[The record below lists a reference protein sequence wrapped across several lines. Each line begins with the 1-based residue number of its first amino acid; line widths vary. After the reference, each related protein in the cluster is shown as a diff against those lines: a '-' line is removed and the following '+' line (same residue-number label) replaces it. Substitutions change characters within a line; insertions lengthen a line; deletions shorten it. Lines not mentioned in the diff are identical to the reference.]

1 MAEDLAAA
9 DTRPLSKTSE
19 NLEEPEAATDAA
31 STTPGTASDK
41 SKDSDAVSVQT
52 KTTDIFSSSEE
63 DLPSSNQ
70 HELGLDI
77 NFPRGWDG
85 SSYNDYDVIT
95 VHGIRDDYKT
105 AWTDESGAWWV
116 EKELFKHMSI
126 REIDYSYEVDGT
138 SLIYEPN
145 GILQHAQ
152 QLITEYAA
160 VRQKLDDLETDRP
173 IIWLCHDLGGT
184 IVKEALYLA
193 THNPSKYGKIAILTT
208 AIIFLE
214 TPHRFRSTYDLE
226 DQLCRLLLLPGP
238 KITNGLPAK
247 VKELGR
253 QVTRANQRFLST
265 KIIDRA
271 VIFNVFVQNPR
282 KTSKRD
288 SIDKSTAEVI
298 WGPKNEDNDASDP
311 ATPFPRYAHEL
322 GHSFE
327 TAGRFVIVDLNHKSL
342 IKGGNWVQWL
352 AEQFNSPGCPLNVN
366 YRIIQYQ
373 AWFLAL
379 APPTR
384 TLDAPYDRDSAN
396 PPPVVTWIY
405 EQDPFTNFSKPGGGP
420 RLLHIHANGNPLLDI
435 SRVSRLLYLDYDVSC
450 VYSERSRH
458 RAEKTVLYFEFDQY
472 DSRYNT
478 ISSLL
483 LYLVNALVC
492 HFPEFASYIFFRE
505 LPNLTD
511 AHAWSLEDLMYFCF
525 DQCPAEQRQWFLE
538 RVLEEQSH
546 KDNEYR
552 IILSTAAQD
561 DLVVTSFPDEARIN
575 LENSIPTLNETQESV
590 TEELRSCLSDLIA
603 KRPIYENFRRQLESL
618 LSQCNNAQHLGR
630 IILTWLGVHHRGKPK
645 SEIADQIRRLSPPT
659 AENVARVFVAALPSC
674 LRSRAE
680 TVFNWVKHAAE
691 PWSPGSLAE
700 ALAIYESKFGEPS
713 FEDLDVDA
721 TIREVEEAFGG
732 IITVKDGDVKFSH
745 ASFYTAPEVGSEEKG
760 IEAAAKVNGTIAETC
775 LRYLHLDWAQKELGQ
790 LSQKT
795 LTHESAP
802 WATSLDAVIV
812 SPTRTGMAEYAV
824 RFWHEHYKASGKFKP
839 TELVDKLFANK
850 DTRASWETHFW
861 LLSNPLTR
869 MPRSYF
875 STLPVLAMLG
885 LEDLVHARIESEKGR
900 PTFHKDCWFA
910 ITEAA
915 RTGRKGMVQELLT
928 HVAANEGEEEL
939 GTALHWAAG
948 RGDADIVDMLLKKI
962 PNLQNFG
969 WPKNMMHRAAAS
981 GLNNLLTS
989 MSQSGCD
996 INAKLTLDELLYG
1009 PSAIFV
1015 AVERE
1020 RVSTVELLLSLNPG
1034 PDLSLIVPPGWSL
1047 IQRASTTGHPRIV
1060 ELLVQAGVSVIAW
1073 NDHLDGPVLLA
1084 AARCNHRVVEVL
1096 IKAGADFKSS
1106 NEHVFP
1112 PKTPLFVAAES
1123 GSQECVRV
1131 LLAHG
1136 ADPCVEQEGKTALYQ
1151 AVVANH
1157 LGVTR
1162 QLLNHDPK
1170 PDMDKA
1176 PPNEEK
1182 LLMRA
1187 VRTGNTELVSLLIDH
1202 GAEVDFVDPNT
1213 PHLSKTPLSQACDLG
1228 DLEMVK
1234 ILLGKGAG
1242 INYTGDASDH
1252 PLLSACYAGRFE
1264 VARYLLQDQ
1273 AVDVKWTASDGLNAL
1288 HTVVDEPDLT
1298 SELLKRGAPI
1308 NCHSTSNGTALHA
1321 AVRQHALES
1330 LKILLSWND
1339 PKPEVDHVYGENG
1352 IFQDEIGFTPLHL
1365 ACKHSCLDCLKLL
1378 LEAGANPRLKN
1389 KNGDDAVDILI
1400 QAGSVNAVQCL
1411 RLLHSTPYNVSLDG
1425 VNEQG
1430 RTRVHDIMG
1439 STPISTVELLIK
1451 HNAPVDLPDKEGHTP
1466 LSVAVSNDNEDV
1478 ARYLVKEGADVNRCS
1493 PSFGSILHIAVNR
1506 GNLNIAKFLVSSG
1519 ADPDAVDPEY
1529 GESLLY
1535 TALGIADDT
1544 KLVAMV
1550 RYLVDEV
1557 KVPIDKHGGARF
1569 GYPIICAAN
1578 LARSNPYIG
1587 TRILRLLIRRKAR
1600 LDVADGQG
1608 RRAVHIA
1615 STIYKPY
1622 ALQALVDAGAEINVR
1637 DSLGRKPIHF
1647 AASSSDGTCFQFLM
1661 DTFKNI
1667 DINEPDDDNW
1677 TPLMW
1682 AARSGDFSV
1691 LEQLLEQKADIWA
1704 RGYGSEEKQEWSALK
1719 LLRFSHRPFQFHSLK
1734 LQPEKSTRVNSDG
1747 ETEEWDDAFHEVEQG
1762 ADKNVSCD
1770 SCLVN
1775 IYGVQWRCFTCDDGF
1790 SLCFKCFRHRS
1801 TIHDAK
1807 HEFQDIGPEYQG
1819 RTPPES
1825 WAGSHISDEN
1835 DSQESSKSQA
1845 RSNSQGSEDG
1855 DDGGHNATPYRG
1867 RDLTELEESNSD
1879 MEGSDEDE

>member
-1 MAEDLAAA
+1 MARSVQQHIWHGTGTFRNLDQAPEELED
-9 DTRPLSKTSE
+9 
-19 NLEEPEAATDAA
+19 PEAATDAA
-31 STTPGTASDK
+31 SATPDTASDK
-41 SKDSDAVSVQT
+41 SKSSDAVSVET
-52 KTTDIFSSSEE
+52 KTTDIFSGSETG
-63 DLPSSNQ
+63 LPSSNQ

-77 NFPRGWDG
+77 NYPRGWNG

-116 EKELFKHMSI
+116 EKELFKDMSI

-152 QLITEYAA
+152 QLITKYAA
-160 VRQKLDDLETDRP
+160 VRQKLDD
-173 IIWLCHDLGGT
+173 
-184 IVKEALYLA
+184 
-193 THNPSKYGKIAILTT
+193 
-208 AIIFLE
+208 IFLE

-238 KITNGLPAK
+238 KITNGIPAK

-271 VIFNVFVQNPR
+271 VVFNVFVQNPR
-282 KTSKRD
+282 KTSKQD
-288 SIDKSTAEVI
+288 SIDKSTAEPI
-298 WGPKNEDNDASDP
+298 P

-327 TAGRFVIVDLNHKSL
+327 TAGRFVMVDLNHKSL
-342 IKGGNWVQWL
+342 IKGGEWVQWL
-352 AEQFNSPGCPLNVN
+352 AEQFNSPGCPLNVD
-366 YRIIQYQ
+366 YRIIQFQ

-384 TLDAPYDRDSAN
+384 TLDAPYDRDFAN

-405 EQDPFTNFSKPGGGP
+405 EQGPFTIFSKPGGGP

-435 SRVSRLLYLDYDVSC
+435 SRVSRLLYLDCDVSR
-450 VYSERSRH
+450 VFSERSRH
-458 RAEKTVLYFEFDQY
+458 RAEKTVVYFELD
-472 DSRYNT
+472 
-478 ISSLL
+478 
-483 LYLVNALVC
+483 
-492 HFPEFASYIFFRE
+492 HHMFFRE
-505 LPNLTD
+505 LRNLTD
-511 AHAWSLEDLMYFCF
+511 AHAWSLEDLMYLYRNLRHRTVITHGLTIFISCF

-538 RVLEEQSH
+538 RVLEEQSY

-575 LENSIPTLNETQESV
+575 LENS
-590 TEELRSCLSDLIA
+590 
-603 KRPIYENFRRQLESL
+603 
-618 LSQCNNAQHLGR
+618 
-630 IILTWLGVHHRGKPK
+630 KPK
-645 SEIADQIRRLSPPT
+645 SDIADQIRRLSPPT
-659 AENVARVFVAALPSC
+659 AENVVRVFVAALPSC

-691 PWSPGSLAE
+691 PWSPESLAE
-700 ALAIYESKFGEPS
+700 ALAIYESKLGEPS

-745 ASFYTAPEVGSEEKG
+745 ASFYTTPEVGSEERG
-760 IEAAAKVNGTIAETC
+760 TEAAAKVNGTIAETC
-775 LRYLHLDWAQKELGQ
+775 KELGQ
-790 LSQKT
+790 LSQRN
-795 LTHESAP
+795 LTHEGAP

-839 TELVDKLFANK
+839 TELVENLFASK
-850 DTRASWETHFW
+850 DTRASWEAHFW

-869 MPRSYF
+869 MPRSYI

-885 LEDLVHARIESEKGR
+885 LEDLVHARVENEKGR
-900 PTFHKDCWFA
+900 PMFNKDCWFA

-915 RTGRKGMVQELLT
+915 RTGRKGMVQQLLT
-928 HVAANEGEEEL
+928 HVAVDEGEEEL

-948 RGDADIVDMLLKKI
+948 RGDADI
-962 PNLQNFG
+962 NSG
-969 WPKNMMHRAAAS
+969 WPKNMMHRAAAA

-996 INAKLTLDELLYG
+996 INAQLTLDEGVYG
-1009 PSAIFV
+1009 PPAIFV

-1020 RVSTVELLLSLNPG
+1020 RVSTIELLLSLNPG
-1034 PDLSLIVPPGWSL
+1034 PDL
-1047 IQRASTTGHPRIV
+1047 ASMTGHPRIV
-1060 ELLVQAGVSVIAW
+1060 ELLVQAGAT
-1073 NDHLDGPVLLA
+1073 
-1084 AARCNHRVVEVL
+1084 AARCNHRVME
-1096 IKAGADFKSS
+1096 SS
-1106 NEHVFP
+1106 NEH
-1112 PKTPLFVAAES
+1112 A
-1123 GSQECVRV
+1123 GSQECV
-1131 LLAHG
+1131 
-1136 ADPCVEQEGKTALYQ
+1136 QGKTALYQ

-1157 LGVTR
+1157 LG
-1162 QLLNHDPK
+1162 
-1170 PDMDKA
+1170 
-1176 PPNEEK
+1176 K

-1187 VRTGNTELVSLLIDH
+1187 VHH
-1202 GAEVDFVDPNT
+1202 GAEVDF
-1213 PHLSKTPLSQACDLG
+1213 TPLSQACDMG

-1242 INYTGDASDH
+1242 INYTGDASDL
-1252 PLLSACYAGRFE
+1252 PLLSACYAKRFE
-1264 VARYLLQDQ
+1264 V
-1273 AVDVKWTASDGLNAL
+1273 TSDGLNAL

-1298 SELLKRGAPI
+1298 SDHG
-1308 NCHSTSNGTALHA
+1308 TSHGTALHA
-1321 AVRQHALES
+1321 A
-1330 LKILLSWND
+1330 ILLSWND
-1339 PKPEVDHVYGENG
+1339 PKPEVDH
-1352 IFQDEIGFTPLHL
+1352 IGFTPLQL
-1365 ACKHSCLDCLKLL
+1365 ACKQSW
-1378 LEAGANPRLKN
+1378 ANPGLKN
-1389 KNGDDAVDILI
+1389 KDGDDAVDILI
-1400 QAGSVNAVQCL
+1400 QTG
-1411 RLLHSTPYNVSLDG
+1411 VSFDG
-1425 VNEQG
+1425 VTEQG
-1430 RTRVHDIMG
+1430 RTRIHGILG
-1439 STPISTVELLIK
+1439 K
-1451 HNAPVDLPDKEGHTP
+1451 GHTP

-1478 ARYLVKEGADVNRCS
+1478 TRYLVKQGAEVNRCS
-1493 PSFGSILHIAVNR
+1493 PSFGSILHIA
-1506 GNLNIAKFLVSSG
+1506 FLVSSG

-1557 KVPIDKHGGARF
+1557 KVPIDKHGGAQF
-1569 GYPIICAAN
+1569 GYPIIRAAN
-1578 LARSNPYIG
+1578 LARSNSDIG
-1587 TRILRLLIRRKAR
+1587 TKILRFLIRRKAR
-1600 LDVADGQG
+1600 LDVADSQG

-1622 ALQALVDAGAEINVR
+1622 ALQALVAAGAEIDVR
-1637 DSLGRKPIHF
+1637 DGLGRKPIHF
-1647 AASSSDGTCFQFLM
+1647 ASSSSDGTCFQFLM
-1661 DTFKNI
+1661 DTFKEI
-1667 DINEPDDDNW
+1667 DINERDGDNW

-1682 AARSGDFSV
+1682 AARSGDSYV
-1691 LEQLLEQKADIWA
+1691 LEQLLEQKADVWA
-1704 RGYGSEEKQEWSALK
+1704 RGYGSEKKQEWSALK
-1719 LLRFSHRPFQFHSLK
+1719 LLRFSHRPFWFHSLK
-1734 LQPEKSTRVNSDG
+1734 LRPEESTRVNSDG
-1747 ETEEWDDAFHEVEQG
+1747 ETEEWDDAVHEVEPG
-1762 ADKNVSCD
+1762 ADKNASCD
-1770 SCLVN
+1770 SCLVK
-1775 IYGVQWRCFTCDDGF
+1775 IYGIQWRCFTCDDGF

-1801 TIHDAK
+1801 TIHDAE
-1807 HEFQDIGPEYQG
+1807 HEFQDIGPEYAG
-1819 RTPPES
+1819 RTSSES

-1835 DSQESSKSQA
+1835 DSQESSESQA
-1845 RSNSQGSEDG
+1845 TSNSQESEDG

-1867 RDLTELEESNSD
+1867 RDLTELEESESD